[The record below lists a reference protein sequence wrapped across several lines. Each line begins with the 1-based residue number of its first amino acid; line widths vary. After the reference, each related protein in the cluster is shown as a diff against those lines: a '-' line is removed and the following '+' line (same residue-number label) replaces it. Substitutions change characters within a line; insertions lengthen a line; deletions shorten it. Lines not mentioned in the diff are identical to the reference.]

1 MSAVWKL
8 IMSLY
13 SLLIIALSF
22 VVAAVAVGFKQPLKS
37 LEGISNN
44 QDARIIAIV
53 VAVFFFFIAFNILIK
68 SLSATSTS
76 ETKILIQDTANGS
89 VVITIPAIK
98 QMIMKAV
105 RHVEG
110 VREVKP
116 EVGSNKS
123 GLVIYLT
130 VMVSPEYK
138 LPELT
143 ATIQVKVR
151 DHLEQLGGLTVAS
164 VEVTV
169 DDFVTRPVVR

>member
-13 SLLIIALSF
+13 SLLIIALSII
-22 VVAAVAVGFKQPLKS
+22 VAAVAVGIKQPLAWPQ
-37 LEGISNN
+37 LIVEN

-53 VAVFFFFIAFNILIK
+53 VAVFFFFIAFNILVR
-68 SLSATSTS
+68 SLAAGPSS
-76 ETKILIQDTANGS
+76 ETSILIQDTANGS

-116 EVGSNKS
+116 EVGSGKN

-143 ATIQVKVR
+143 ATVQVKVR
-151 DHLEQLGGLTVAS
+151 DHLEQLGGLTIAS
-164 VEVTV
+164 VEVKV